1 LSGKTGEDQQ
11 MSSSGGEFEDL
22 GRALWVPGVDYI
34 GGWREAADVAAEL
47 VSALATA
54 YPDEEEVTAVA
65 QSAPDGSG
73 IVHLRLPPATTR
85 ALAELIRA
93 RTAGRDGRLSAS

>member
-1 LSGKTGEDQQ
+1 MSG
-11 MSSSGGEFEDL
+11 SGGEFEDL

-34 GGWREAADVAAEL
+34 DGWRDAGDAAAEL

-65 QSAPDGSG
+65 QSAADGTG
-73 IVHLRLPPATTR
+73 IVHLRLPPAVAR
-85 ALAELIRA
+85 ALAEVVRA
-93 RTAGRDGRLSAS
+93 AAGRDARRSAS